1 MRTRTLHTSVNL
13 LVEPELYQRL
23 KMSARLKK
31 IPMSKII
38 REGIN
43 LRLDQMDR
51 ENPNA
56 IIIGGQENECPDKQ

>member
-1 MRTRTLHTSVNL
+1 MRTKTLHTSVNL

-23 KMSARLKK
+23 KMTARINN

-43 LRLDQMDR
+43 LRLDQMER
-51 ENPNA
+51 ENLNA
-56 IIIGGQENECPDKQ
+56 MIIGGKS

>member
-1 MRTRTLHTSVNL
+1 MRTRILHTSVNL
-13 LVEPELYQRL
+13 LMEPQLYQRL
-23 KMSARLKK
+23 KMSARMKK

-56 IIIGGQENECPDKQ
+56 IIVGGQR